1 MKYFHDEHF
10 EKASVLRLQCK
21 NSLIKLV
28 NGRIF
33 SLVEFA
39 KVPAFF
45 QSAVF
50 KTTSRDTP
58 KLIVF
63 EVQSP
68 LKL

>member
-10 EKASVLRLQCK
+10 ETASVLRLQCK

-50 KTTSRDTP
+50 KTTFRGTP

-63 EVQSP
+63 EVESC